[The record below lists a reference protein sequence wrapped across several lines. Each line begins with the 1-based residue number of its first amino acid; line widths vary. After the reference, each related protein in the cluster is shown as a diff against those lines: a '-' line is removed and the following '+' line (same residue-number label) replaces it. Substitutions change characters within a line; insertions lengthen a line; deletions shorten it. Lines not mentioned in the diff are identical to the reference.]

1 MTSTASIVLLGL
13 GIVAA
18 FAGVVIWLAVRRPSY
33 ERQRRDE
40 ALAAAQQVTPA
51 ARVSP
56 YGAPPVVAAVESAD
70 PCAPGLSDSER
81 VEAMRALLRAPRE
94 PAAELIEDPMTTSPM
109 AWNPTL
115 PQAEVDVLPPA
126 AVHERDREHITL

>member
-1 MTSTASIVLLGL
+1 MASTVSIVLLGL
-13 GIVAA
+13 GIVAG
-18 FAGVVIWLAVRRPSY
+18 FAGLVVWLAVRRPSY
-33 ERQRRDE
+33 ERERRDE
-40 ALAAAQQVTPA
+40 ALSAAQQITPA

-56 YGAPPVVAAVESAD
+56 YGAPPAVAAPPPAD
-70 PCAPGLSDSER
+70 PCDPGLSDTER

-115 PQAEVDVLPPA
+115 PQAEVDVLPPT